1 MFVLQVINWET
12 TLSIP
17 TQAQLSPEA
26 KDLILRLCTSPEMR
40 LGANGADEIKTHPF
54 FATID
59 WDRGVRNMPAP
70 YLPQIAYPT
79 DTSNFDPV
87 DEERMH
93 SSTGDEETNS
103 PTTVETTEVQQRP
116 RHPEHAFFEFTFRRF
131 FDESGNAEYR
141 PVNQGPV
148 FDVNSEDDGGKEPVY
163 V

>member
-1 MFVLQVINWET
+1 MINWKT

-17 TQAQLSPEA
+17 KQAKLSREA

-40 LGANGADEIKTHPF
+40 LGAHGADEIKDHPF
-54 FATID
+54 FATVD

-70 YLPQIAYPT
+70 YRPQIMYAT

-87 DEERMH
+87 DEERMR
-93 SSTGDEETNS
+93 SSDGDEGELTA
-103 PTTVETTEVQQRP
+103 PMPVETSEVKQKP

-131 FDESGNAEYR
+131 FDESGNMEYR
-141 PVNQGPV
+141 PVDQNSV
-148 FDVNSEDDGGKEPVY
+148 FDVNAEDDGGKEPVY